1 MAERLE
7 GMSPLK
13 KLAQGYAYVADE
25 SGHCLSSIKGVA
37 IGDPVQVYVRD
48 GRMQAVIKEIDE
60 DVAWKKKELTIEQ
73 SFAEIE
79 EILNKLESNEVTLE
93 DSFLLYQSGMQRI
106 KHCNDLMNAV
116 EQKVQ
121 MLNSN
126 GELETFEEV

>member
-1 MAERLE
+1 MEE
-7 GMSPLK
+7 
-13 KLAQGYAYVADE
+13 
-25 SGHCLSSIKGVA
+25 
-37 IGDPVQVYVRD
+37 
-48 GRMQAVIKEIDE
+48 
-60 DVAWKKKELTIEQ
+60 KELTIEQ

-93 DSFLLYQSGMQRI
+93 DSFLLYQAGMQQI

>member
-1 MAERLE
+1 MEE
-7 GMSPLK
+7 
-13 KLAQGYAYVADE
+13 
-25 SGHCLSSIKGVA
+25 
-37 IGDPVQVYVRD
+37 
-48 GRMQAVIKEIDE
+48 
-60 DVAWKKKELTIEQ
+60 KELTIEE

-79 EILNKLESNEVTLE
+79 TILNKLESNEVTLE
-93 DSFLLYQSGMQRI
+93 DSLLLYQSGMKQI

>member
-1 MAERLE
+1 MEE
-7 GMSPLK
+7 
-13 KLAQGYAYVADE
+13 
-25 SGHCLSSIKGVA
+25 
-37 IGDPVQVYVRD
+37 
-48 GRMQAVIKEIDE
+48 
-60 DVAWKKKELTIEQ
+60 KELTIEQ

-93 DSFLLYQSGMQRI
+93 DSFLLYQSGMQQI
-106 KHCNDLMNAV
+106 KHAV

>member
-1 MAERLE
+1 MEE
-7 GMSPLK
+7 
-13 KLAQGYAYVADE
+13 
-25 SGHCLSSIKGVA
+25 
-37 IGDPVQVYVRD
+37 
-48 GRMQAVIKEIDE
+48 
-60 DVAWKKKELTIEQ
+60 KELTIEQ

-93 DSFLLYQSGMQRI
+93 DSFLLYQSGMQQI
-106 KHCNDLMNAV
+106 KYCNDLMNAV

>member
-1 MAERLE
+1 MEE
-7 GMSPLK
+7 
-13 KLAQGYAYVADE
+13 
-25 SGHCLSSIKGVA
+25 
-37 IGDPVQVYVRD
+37 
-48 GRMQAVIKEIDE
+48 
-60 DVAWKKKELTIEQ
+60 KELTIEQ

-93 DSFLLYQSGMQRI
+93 DSFLLYQSGMQQI
-106 KHCNDLMNAV
+106 MHCNDLMNAV

>member
-1 MAERLE
+1 MEE
-7 GMSPLK
+7 
-13 KLAQGYAYVADE
+13 
-25 SGHCLSSIKGVA
+25 
-37 IGDPVQVYVRD
+37 
-48 GRMQAVIKEIDE
+48 
-60 DVAWKKKELTIEQ
+60 KELTIEQ

-93 DSFLLYQSGMQRI
+93 DSFLLYQSGMHHI

>member
-1 MAERLE
+1 MEE
-7 GMSPLK
+7 
-13 KLAQGYAYVADE
+13 
-25 SGHCLSSIKGVA
+25 
-37 IGDPVQVYVRD
+37 
-48 GRMQAVIKEIDE
+48 
-60 DVAWKKKELTIEQ
+60 KELTIEE

-79 EILNKLESNEVTLE
+79 TILNKLESNEVTLE
-93 DSFLLYQSGMQRI
+93 DSFSLYQSGMKQI

>member
-1 MAERLE
+1 MEE
-7 GMSPLK
+7 
-13 KLAQGYAYVADE
+13 
-25 SGHCLSSIKGVA
+25 
-37 IGDPVQVYVRD
+37 
-48 GRMQAVIKEIDE
+48 
-60 DVAWKKKELTIEQ
+60 KELTIEE

-79 EILNKLESNEVTLE
+79 TILNKLESNEVTLE
-93 DSFLLYQSGMQRI
+93 DSFLLYQSGMKLI

>member
-1 MAERLE
+1 MEE
-7 GMSPLK
+7 
-13 KLAQGYAYVADE
+13 
-25 SGHCLSSIKGVA
+25 
-37 IGDPVQVYVRD
+37 
-48 GRMQAVIKEIDE
+48 
-60 DVAWKKKELTIEQ
+60 KELTIEQ

-93 DSFLLYQSGMQRI
+93 DSFLLYQSGMPQI

>member
-1 MAERLE
+1 MEE
-7 GMSPLK
+7 
-13 KLAQGYAYVADE
+13 
-25 SGHCLSSIKGVA
+25 
-37 IGDPVQVYVRD
+37 
-48 GRMQAVIKEIDE
+48 
-60 DVAWKKKELTIEQ
+60 KELTIEQ

-93 DSFLLYQSGMQRI
+93 DSFLLYQSGMQQI
-106 KHCNDLMNAV
+106 KHGNDLMNAV

>member
-1 MAERLE
+1 MEE
-7 GMSPLK
+7 
-13 KLAQGYAYVADE
+13 
-25 SGHCLSSIKGVA
+25 
-37 IGDPVQVYVRD
+37 
-48 GRMQAVIKEIDE
+48 
-60 DVAWKKKELTIEQ
+60 KELTIKE

-79 EILNKLESNEVTLE
+79 TILNKLESNEVTLE
-93 DSFLLYQSGMQRI
+93 DSFLLYQSGMKQI

>member
-1 MAERLE
+1 MEE
-7 GMSPLK
+7 
-13 KLAQGYAYVADE
+13 
-25 SGHCLSSIKGVA
+25 
-37 IGDPVQVYVRD
+37 
-48 GRMQAVIKEIDE
+48 
-60 DVAWKKKELTIEQ
+60 KELTIEE

-79 EILNKLESNEVTLE
+79 TILNKLESNEVTLE
-93 DSFLLYQSGMQRI
+93 DSFLLYHSGMKQI

>member
-1 MAERLE
+1 MEE
-7 GMSPLK
+7 
-13 KLAQGYAYVADE
+13 
-25 SGHCLSSIKGVA
+25 
-37 IGDPVQVYVRD
+37 
-48 GRMQAVIKEIDE
+48 
-60 DVAWKKKELTIEQ
+60 KELTIEQ

-79 EILNKLESNEVTLE
+79 DILNKLDSNEVTLE
-93 DSFLLYQSGMQRI
+93 VSFLLYQSGMQQI

>member
-1 MAERLE
+1 MEE
-7 GMSPLK
+7 
-13 KLAQGYAYVADE
+13 
-25 SGHCLSSIKGVA
+25 
-37 IGDPVQVYVRD
+37 
-48 GRMQAVIKEIDE
+48 
-60 DVAWKKKELTIEQ
+60 KELTIEE

-79 EILNKLESNEVTLE
+79 TILNKLESNEVTLE
-93 DSFLLYQSGMQRI
+93 DSCLLYQSGMKQI

>member
-1 MAERLE
+1 MEE
-7 GMSPLK
+7 
-13 KLAQGYAYVADE
+13 
-25 SGHCLSSIKGVA
+25 
-37 IGDPVQVYVRD
+37 
-48 GRMQAVIKEIDE
+48 
-60 DVAWKKKELTIEQ
+60 KELTIEQ

-93 DSFLLYQSGMQRI
+93 DSFLLYQSGMQQI
-106 KHCNDLMNAV
+106 KQCNDLMNAV

>member
-1 MAERLE
+1 MEE
-7 GMSPLK
+7 
-13 KLAQGYAYVADE
+13 
-25 SGHCLSSIKGVA
+25 
-37 IGDPVQVYVRD
+37 
-48 GRMQAVIKEIDE
+48 
-60 DVAWKKKELTIEQ
+60 KELTIEQ

-79 EILNKLESNEVTLE
+79 EILNKLESNKVTLE
-93 DSFLLYQSGMQRI
+93 DSFLLYQSGMQQI

>member
-1 MAERLE
+1 MEE
-7 GMSPLK
+7 
-13 KLAQGYAYVADE
+13 
-25 SGHCLSSIKGVA
+25 
-37 IGDPVQVYVRD
+37 
-48 GRMQAVIKEIDE
+48 
-60 DVAWKKKELTIEQ
+60 KELTIEE

-79 EILNKLESNEVTLE
+79 TILNKLESNEVTLE
-93 DSFLLYQSGMQRI
+93 DSFLLYKSGMKQI

>member
-1 MAERLE
+1 MEE
-7 GMSPLK
+7 
-13 KLAQGYAYVADE
+13 
-25 SGHCLSSIKGVA
+25 
-37 IGDPVQVYVRD
+37 
-48 GRMQAVIKEIDE
+48 
-60 DVAWKKKELTIEQ
+60 KELTIEE

-79 EILNKLESNEVTLE
+79 TILNKLESNEVTLE
-93 DSFLLYQSGMQRI
+93 DSFLLYQTGMKQI

>member
-1 MAERLE
+1 MEGLKRQMQLLSPMGRLNEKRQYAMHLEDRLQQTMRRRLDGFDGRMRLLAERLE

-60 DVAWKKKELTIEQ
+60 DVAWKKK
-73 SFAEIE
+73 
-79 EILNKLESNEVTLE
+79 N
-93 DSFLLYQSGMQRI
+93 
-106 KHCNDLMNAV
+106 
-116 EQKVQ
+116 
-121 MLNSN
+121 
-126 GELETFEEV
+126 

>member
-1 MAERLE
+1 MEE
-7 GMSPLK
+7 
-13 KLAQGYAYVADE
+13 
-25 SGHCLSSIKGVA
+25 
-37 IGDPVQVYVRD
+37 
-48 GRMQAVIKEIDE
+48 
-60 DVAWKKKELTIEQ
+60 KELTIEQ

-93 DSFLLYQSGMQRI
+93 DSFLLYQSGMQQI
-106 KHCNDLMNAV
+106 KRCNDLMNAV